1 MSFQLAFA
9 LNASLQIFHLKI
21 HHHVS
26 LIISSHWSMTITLY
40 SFHIKPVIE
49 FLVLF
54 YFKKCQHKV
63 QICRNLL
70 AIGEGRLIISMVD
83 V

>member
-26 LIISSHWSMTITLY
+26 LKISFHWSMTITLY
-40 SFHIKPVIE
+40 IFHIKPVIE
-49 FLVLF
+49 FFVS
-54 YFKKCQHKV
+54 CAV
-63 QICRNLL
+63 QEMPAQSSDL
-70 AIGEGRLIISMVD
+70 
-83 V
+83 